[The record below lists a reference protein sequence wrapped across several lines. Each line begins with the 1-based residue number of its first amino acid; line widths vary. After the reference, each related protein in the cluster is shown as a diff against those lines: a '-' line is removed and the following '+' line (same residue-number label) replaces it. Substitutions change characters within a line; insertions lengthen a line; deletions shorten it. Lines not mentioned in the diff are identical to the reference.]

1 MSHVARLVNEHF
13 GKKAGVLCIG
23 GSPVTSIV
31 GRYGTPA
38 FIYDRGVLSKRL
50 AQLREVFPREIAIYY
65 SVKANPHP
73 GILAHFVRHGC
84 GLEIASSGEYLR
96 AIEAGCNPG
105 AIVFAGPG
113 KSEAEIE
120 LVLAK
125 GIGEIHIES
134 LVELERVTTICRRLG
149 VRVSVA
155 LRVNPTGEAQGGAM
169 RMGGKPS
176 QFGVDEEM
184 VDDVVERILGYAELN
199 FKGLHLFA
207 GTQILDHTV
216 LLTQYRKAIDL
227 ARRIATAIQR
237 PLETIDFGGGLGLPY
252 FAHDRELDLAALRG
266 GLNDMMKD
274 VRADSWLSG
283 ARLMIEPGRF
293 LVGEAGIYVMKVSD
307 IKLSRGKKF
316 IIVDG
321 GMHHH
326 LAASGNLGQTIKR
339 NYPIALLN
347 RMDDT
352 TYEKV
357 EVVGPLCTPLDTLGR
372 ELELPEVRIGDLI
385 GIFQSGAYG
394 LTASPT
400 HFLSHSLPSEIIV
413 EHGTIISESRPS
425 DGG

>member
-1 MSHVARLVNEHF
+1 MSHVARLVMEHF
-13 GKKAGVLCIG
+13 DQKSGVLCIG
-23 GSPVTSIV
+23 GVPVTSIV
-31 GRYGTPA
+31 GQHGTPI
-38 FIYDRGVLSKRL
+38 FIYDLAVLSKRL
-50 AQLREVFPREIAIYY
+50 AQLRDVFPREFAIYY

-73 GILAHFVRHGC
+73 AILAHCVRHGC
-84 GLEIASSGEYLR
+84 GLEIASKGEYLR
-96 AIEAGCNPG
+96 ARQAGCNPG

-113 KSEAEIE
+113 KSEAELA

-155 LRVNPTGEAQGGAM
+155 LRINPKGEAQGGAM

-184 VDDVVERILGYAELN
+184 VDDVVERILQCPEVY
-199 FKGLHLFA
+199 FKGLHLFT

-216 LLTQYRKAIDL
+216 LLTQYRKALDI
-227 ARRIATAIQR
+227 ARHIAAAIHR
-237 PLETIDFGGGLGLPY
+237 SPEIIDFGGGLGVPY
-252 FAHDRELDLAALRG
+252 FAYDRELDLAALRE
-266 GLNDMMKD
+266 GLNDMMSE
-274 VRADSWLSG
+274 VRADSRLSG
-283 ARLMIEPGRF
+283 ARMMIEPGRF

-347 RMDDT
+347 RMDDIMC
-352 TYEKV
+352 EKV

-385 GIFQSGAYG
+385 GVFQSGAYG

-400 HFLSHSLPSEIIV
+400 HFLSHPLPSEIIV
-413 EHGTIISESRPS
+413 EDGTVISEPRPLEV
-425 DGG
+425 G